1 MHVLLDV
8 LRGWARGKEGKGD
21 VLRGWARGKGCSHEI
36 WVWLGKISSGIY
48 PSGQCGT
55 VVGEGRDLSLDQ
67 IFLEELVLKS
77 GLSQFTQIAYII
89 PFMCQNVLE
98 NLIFVNYIVSP

>member
-21 VLRGWARGKGCSHEI
+21 VLRGWARGKGRSHEI
-36 WVWLGKISSGIY
+36 WVWVGKISSGI
-48 PSGQCGT
+48 PFWPTWDSCWRR
-55 VVGEGRDLSLDQ
+55 EGDLSLDR
-67 IFLEELVLKS
+67 IFLEEFVLKS

-98 NLIFVNYIVSP
+98 NSIFVNYIVSP